1 MQLGFFMIAQVT
13 SGTVLGI
20 QGELVTVEL
29 ETSPGLPEFSALGAN
44 DPIIKESRH
53 RIASALRALDIDIPS
68 KRIIVNLAPA
78 TLPKRGTNFD
88 LPIAIALLISTG
100 QIDQESIAD
109 VVMVGELSLDGGLRG
124 IRGVIPIGM
133 RSILQGVKTLI
144 IPAENGAEA
153 STLPNIEVFAASH
166 LIEVIEHLRGGQSLH
181 RIKPVAWT
189 RSEKNLKSFPNIIGQ
204 PVAKRAIEIAAAGN
218 HHILFS
224 GPPGSGKTMLAE
236 IFPSLLPP
244 LTDVEALEVMA
255 IHSMIGSSKIPQRV
269 RPFRAPH
276 HHTTPVGL
284 TGGGTV
290 PTPGEV
296 TLAHRGVLFL
306 DELPEFSR
314 ASLEALREPLSSGA
328 VTVSRAGG
336 REIFPAKFV
345 LIAAMNPCP
354 CGYYGIDDYSC
365 RCSLPEII
373 RYQQKL
379 SGPILDRIP
388 IRVVMAPAKEY
399 EFCNSTESCM
409 EVDSTLKRIAQ
420 ARAMQI
426 KRFEKPNSE
435 LTHHE
440 LVAIIYNDK
449 NIQNLLAKLSKE
461 YVLTYRAMDLALQVA
476 LTIANIEGRGELKE
490 DDLLESVSYQR
501 SVLQRDLSR
510 RLIRRP
516 QGSGHLQRDNVKERT
531 EDGNS
536 TFGG

>member
-1 MQLGFFMIAQVT
+1 MISHVT

-20 QGELVTVEL
+20 QGELITVEL
-29 ETSPGLPEFSALGAN
+29 ETSTGLPDFAALGAN

-53 RIASALRALDIDIPS
+53 RIFSALRSLDLEIPS

-88 LPIAIALLISTG
+88 LPIAIALLISTRV
-100 QIDQESIAD
+100 IVQETTAD
-109 VVMVGELSLDGGLRG
+109 IVMVGELALDGSLRG

-133 RSILQGVKTLI
+133 RAIVQGIKALI
-144 IPAENGAEA
+144 IPSENGIEA
-153 STLPNIEVFAASH
+153 STLPNIEVFVASH
-166 LIEVIEHLRGGQSLH
+166 LIEVIEHLRGEKELK
-181 RIKPVAWT
+181 RVEPIAWKVE
-189 RSEKNLKSFPNIIGQ
+189 SKNLKSFPTIIGQ
-204 PVAKRAIEIAAAGN
+204 PVAKRATQIAAAGN

-255 IHSMIGSSKIPQRV
+255 IHSMIGNSKVPRRA

-276 HHTTPVGL
+276 HHTTAVGL

-290 PTPGEV
+290 PHPGEV

-314 ASLEALREPLSSGA
+314 ASLEALREPLSTGV
-328 VTVSRAGG
+328 VTISRAGG

-354 CGYYGIDDYSC
+354 CGYYGIDDNKC

-388 IRVVMAPAKEY
+388 VRVVMSAAKEY
-399 EFCNSTESCM
+399 EFYNDESYK
-409 EVDSTLKRIAQ
+409 EVEVTLKRIND
-420 ARAMQI
+420 ARAIQI
-426 KRFEKPNSE
+426 NRFEKPNSE

-440 LVAIIYNDK
+440 LVAIIFKDK
-449 NIQNLLAKLSKE
+449 SIQNLLFKLSKE
-461 YVLTYRAMDLALQVA
+461 YVLTYRAMDLAIQIA
-476 LTIANIEGRGELKE
+476 LTVANLDGRESICE
-490 DDLLESVSYQR
+490 DDLLEAVSYQK
-501 SVLQRDLSR
+501 SVHQRDFNFNR
-510 RLIRRP
+510 RITRP
-516 QGSGHLQRDNVKERT
+516 QGSVLPQRGNIT
-531 EDGNS
+531 ES
-536 TFGG
+536 VEQ